1 MIPFIM
7 IFKKILF
14 YIGVLLI
21 NNVVLVSGVS
31 QSDSVTQIHLYIYF
45 KTIFPFRL
53 LLNVEQTSLYSTV
66 GPFWLSILFFYG
78 FNI

>member
-21 NNVVLVSGVS
+21 NNVVLVSRVP
-31 QSDSVTQIHLYIYF
+31 QSDSVTQRHVYMYF
-45 KTIFPFRL
+45 KIIFPFSL

-66 GPFWLSILFFYG
+66 GPFWLSILILWF
-78 FNI
+78 

>member
-31 QSDSVTQIHLYIYF
+31 QSDSVTQIHVYIYIL
-45 KTIFPFRL
+45 KPFSHL
-53 LLNVEQTSLYSTV
+53 GY
-66 GPFWLSILFFYG
+66 Y
-78 FNI
+78 